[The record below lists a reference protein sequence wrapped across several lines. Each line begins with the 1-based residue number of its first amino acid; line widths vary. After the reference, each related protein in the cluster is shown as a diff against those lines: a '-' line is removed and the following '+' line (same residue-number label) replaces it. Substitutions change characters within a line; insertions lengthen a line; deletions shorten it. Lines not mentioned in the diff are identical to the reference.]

1 MAAQPSLYLF
11 HLRIDEPV
19 NMLTDLI
26 VSAVCFYAL
35 FQLRKRSFTGRTFLY
50 LQWYFGLLGLATL
63 LGGLLGHGFLYA
75 FSFAWKLPG
84 WIVSMFS
91 VALIE
96 RSSIEHAKSRIA
108 PAVGN
113 FFLVLNILELL
124 TVMSVTIYTLNFGWV
139 EFHSGYGLLAVVLPF
154 HGYVF
159 LKSRDQGS
167 AMMMVGVSI
176 ASVAAVIY
184 MNEISISPWFNY
196 IDISHVL
203 MAVAVYVFYRA
214 ALKLNQPQPQVTVS
228 LS

>member
-214 ALKLNQPQPQVTVS
+214 ALKLKQPQPQVTVS